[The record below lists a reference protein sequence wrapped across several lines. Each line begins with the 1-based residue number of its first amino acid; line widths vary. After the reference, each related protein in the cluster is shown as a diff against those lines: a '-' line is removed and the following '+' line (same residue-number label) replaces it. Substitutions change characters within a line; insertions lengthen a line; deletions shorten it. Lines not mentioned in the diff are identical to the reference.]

1 MGWGGR
7 GAEQL
12 RPGGVTSGWTGSA
25 ATRPPHPLV
34 TPPGQPSL
42 FVTPPPLPVHRHLIP
57 SSHLSP
63 RLTRQPGSSHFS
75 GWHRSAGEPAGGGIQ
90 GVGGRDGTVY
100 SGSWRTRGGL
110 TGWRAEQRP
119 GGVDGERSDPTRIP
133 LGRAGRCAPRSSP
146 HPWSPH
152 PWSPHPWS
160 PHPWSP
166 HPWSPRTQKHP
177 IAAHSGVV
185 VAGDSERARAGGQ
198 GAFLRWL
205 MRVRG
210 WWSPYYDDD
219 YLHSP
224 NYNNNNNDDD
234 DDSRWTRGWTTS
246 TRRSVRGCRIR
257 GRLKSGC

>member
-12 RPGGVTSGWTGSA
+12 SPGEHRGAGQRP
-25 ATRPPHPLV
+25 
-34 TPPGQPSL
+34 
-42 FVTPPPLPVHRHLIP
+42 FVTRKNAPPSSPFIVT

-152 PWSPHPWS
+152 PWSP
-160 PHPWSP
+160 
-166 HPWSPRTQKHP
+166 RTQKHP

-224 NYNNNNNDDD
+224 NYNNNNDDD